1 MKTSCGWGAA
11 CTAFFISI
19 MAGSGVAAEPNSY
32 SFSNLLVR
40 ETATLPKLQSL
51 RFVTV
56 EGFAPFSSFQ
66 TGGTLRGI
74 HVDLARALCAEL
86 NITAGC
92 TLRAV
97 AFEDIENLLVSGQAD
112 IALAGLVPSIQNRN
126 NLSFSVPYFRYVS
139 KFLGQKGKA
148 LQNGAKIGVVNQSAH
163 QAMAQVLFPK
173 LNVTAFNS
181 EAEAIAALE
190 KGTLSAVFG
199 DGLKLAVGISDT
211 SCCELKSGNYFLPA
225 LRPDTLSAAT
235 SRSRYDVLTAVN
247 AALRQMA
254 TDGRLDEI
262 YLRHMPVNPL
272 Q

>member
-1 MKTSCGWGAA
+1 MTE
-11 CTAFFISI
+11 
-19 MAGSGVAAEPNSY
+19 SGVAAEPNPY

-40 ETATLPKLQSL
+40 ENTSTPKLQAL

-56 EGFAPFSSFQ
+56 GDFTPFSFFEAN
-66 TGGTLRGI
+66 GTLRGI

-97 AFEDIENLLVSGQAD
+97 AFEDIQNLLVSGQAD
-112 IALAGLVPSIQNRN
+112 IALAGLVPNVQNRN
-126 NLSFSVPYFRYVS
+126 DLGFSVPYFRYAS
-139 KFLGQKGKA
+139 KFLGPKGKT
-148 LQNGAKIGVVNQSAH
+148 LQDDAKIGVVNQSAH

-173 LNVTAFNS
+173 LKVTAFDS

-199 DGLKLAVGISDT
+199 DGLRLAVAQSTT

-225 LRPDTLSAAT
+225 LRPDTLRAAT
-235 SRSRYDVLTAVN
+235 ARSRNDVLTAVN

>member
-1 MKTSCGWGAA
+1 MKISCGLGAA
-11 CTAFFISI
+11 CTAFLISL
-19 MAGSGVAAEPNSY
+19 MAESGVAAEPNSY

-40 ETATLPKLQSL
+40 ENTAVPKLQAL

-56 EGFAPFSSFQ
+56 EEFAPFSWFE
-66 TGGTLRGI
+66 TNGTLRGI
-74 HVDLARALCAEL
+74 HVDLARALCAGL

-97 AFEDIENLLVSGQAD
+97 AFEDVENLLVSGQAD
-112 IALAGLVPSIQNRN
+112 IALAGLVPTIENRN
-126 NLSFSVPYFRYVS
+126 NLSFSVPYFRYAS
-139 KFLGQKGKA
+139 KFLGQKDKT
-148 LQNGAKIGVVNQSAH
+148 LQDDAKIGVVNQSAH

-173 LNVTAFNS
+173 LKTTAFGS

-199 DGLKLAVGISDT
+199 DGLRLAAAQS
-211 SCCELKSGNYFLPA
+211 SMPCCELKSGNYFLPN

-235 SRSRYDVLTAVN
+235 SRSRNDVLTAVN

-254 TDGRLDEI
+254 ADGRLDEI